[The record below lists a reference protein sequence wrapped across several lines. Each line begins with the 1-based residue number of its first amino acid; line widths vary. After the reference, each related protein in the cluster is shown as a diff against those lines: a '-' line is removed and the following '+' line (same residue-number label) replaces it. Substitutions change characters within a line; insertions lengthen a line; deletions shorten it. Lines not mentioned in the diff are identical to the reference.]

1 MAHPGRP
8 EDTREL
14 TDVVV
19 DSGSEYNWLPRALLK
34 GADLAAIQVPLIIL
48 AGYGAVVLALAVR
61 QYSKRT
67 A

>member
-1 MAHPGRP
+1 MPAWAQWMA
-8 EDTREL
+8 EL
-14 TDVVV
+14 SPVKHFIVIM
-19 DSGSEYNWLPRALLK
+19 RAVLVK
-34 GADLAAIQVPLIIL
+34 GADLAAIQVPLIVL